1 MKKIVSLCFFVCL
14 LFVFI
19 SSNHFIFAEEN
30 DFDTSV
36 KSSLFNIKDKEKEIL
51 SKKISINKDIKPPI
65 KESIIFLSENKN
77 IDDKKKIQEYFT
89 TELINNGNFEQGHSY
104 WSELMYYNGTYV
116 DASYVINTGD
126 FYGNWGANM
135 IGKEALLSNNF
146 RFPDSSTAFS
156 FTFYYKIPTIT
167 GSSCSYGDNGV
178 DFYLLDLDSGQ
189 SMNLISYSPDFSS
202 SRYDYKP
209 VTLLFSSRLS
219 LNRNLSLSII
229 SNQDDPNCDFLFSL
243 DNVSLE
249 SLNYV
254 PDYTITTSAGSNGS
268 ITSGNTLAQG
278 SSYTINVT
286 PNSGYEIADVL
297 VDGVSVG
304 PVKYYTFNNLISD
317 HSIQANFQVS
327 NTTSQ
332 RIYRFWSD
340 QKQHHFYTASNDEF
354 TKVVNNYSSYVW
366 RYESVGYRAFLINE
380 VDTIPVY
387 RFWSDQKQGHFYTA
401 SESEKNKVIAT
412 YPEYVWKYEGIAF
425 YVYPAD
431 YNGASTTIYRF
442 WSDQKQ
448 GHFYTASE
456 SEKNYIISTY
466 PEYVWKYEGVAYKVP
481 VLN

>member
-254 PDYTITTSAGSNGS
+254 PDYTITTSTGSNGS
-268 ITSGNTLAQG
+268 VTSGTTTQQG
-278 SSYTINVT
+278 NSFTVNIT
-286 PNSGYEIADVL
+286 PNNGYRIQDVY
-297 VDGVSVG
+297 VDGASVG
-304 PVKYYTFNNLISD
+304 PVNYYTFQNIQTN
-317 HSIQANFQVS
+317 HSIS
-327 NTTSQ
+327 
-332 RIYRFWSD
+332 
-340 QKQHHFYTASNDEF
+340 ASFELN
-354 TKVVNNYSSYVW
+354 
-366 RYESVGYRAFLINE
+366 ESVNR
-380 VDTIPVY
+380 VY
-387 RFWSDQKQGHFYTA
+387 RFWNKIDGRHFYTMNDG
-401 SESEKNKVIAT
+401 E
-412 YPEYVWKYEGIAF
+412 
-425 YVYPAD
+425 
-431 YNGASTTIYRF
+431 TTGLINNNF
-442 WSDQKQ
+442 N
-448 GHFYTASE
+448 E
-456 SEKNYIISTY
+456 
-466 PEYVWKYEGVAYKVP
+466 WKYEGVAYKSLANQLNDSVP
-481 VLN
+481 LYRFWNKIRGNHFYTTSITERDGLIANNSDVWNYEGVAYYVYPQGSITVDVFVYRFWNKIRGNHFYTTSITERDGLIANNSDVWNYEGLAWKVGN